1 MAANDTLARRSAAHS
16 AEVVWLRR
24 PGQRAGA
31 NRSIREIRY
40 HSCTSFLL
48 RINSASTSPPNS
60 F

>member
-1 MAANDTLARRSAAHS
+1 
-16 AEVVWLRR
+16 VWLRR